1 MAIKTYNEKIIKK
14 NSSLLNFNVLCTI
27 LIKQNTN

>member
-1 MAIKTYNEKIIKK
+1 MAIKTYNKKIIKK
-14 NSSLLNFNVLCTI
+14 ISSLLNFNVLCTI